1 MSFTI
6 TVLILLSLLINTQH
20 ITSKNL
26 TGIKIFDAVS
36 LETASLAQSILLPAT
51 DDSQTT
57 LVLHRAKTNILN
69 ESEQI
74 TFTTNEYSNILSVF
88 SIKLLT

>member
-6 TVLILLSLLINTQH
+6 TILILLSLILINTQH

-26 TGIKIFDAVS
+26 TGIKISHAVS
-36 LETASLAQSILLPAT
+36 LQTASLAQSILLTAS
-51 DDSQTT
+51 DNSQTT
-57 LVLHRAKTNILN
+57 LVLRRAKMNILN

-74 TFTTNEYSNILSVF
+74 TFTINEYSNILLVYMIF
-88 SIKLLT
+88 N